1 MGKKLFSQ
9 KVSYDECIP
18 IRRDNHSFEVDEEG
32 KVTIVRENKG
42 FFNRLLQLL
51 KLKPTHTN
59 IHLEGQGNTVYPLI
73 DGKRTI
79 KEIGDLV
86 REKHK
91 EESEPVY
98 ERLIQFLNVLES
110 NGFIYYKKVEEKKVE
125 EKSK

>member
-1 MGKKLFSQ
+1 MGKKLFS
-9 KVSYDECIP
+9 KRVSYDECIP

-110 NGFIYYKKVEEKKVE
+110 NGFIYYVIRK
-125 EKSK
+125 

>member
-1 MGKKLFSQ
+1 MGRKLFSQ

-110 NGFIYYKKVEEKKVE
+110 NGFIYYKKVEEK
-125 EKSK
+125 SK

>member
-1 MGKKLFSQ
+1 MGRKLFS
-9 KVSYDECIP
+9 KRVSYDECIP

-32 KVTIVRENKG
+32 KVTIVRENRG

-110 NGFIYYKKVEEKKVE
+110 NGFIYYKKVEEK
-125 EKSK
+125 SK

>member
-1 MGKKLFSQ
+1 MGRKLFS
-9 KVSYDECIP
+9 KRVSYDECIP

-110 NGFIYYKKVEEKKVE
+110 NGFIYYKKVEEK
-125 EKSK
+125 SK

>member
-9 KVSYDECIP
+9 RVSYDECIP

>member
-9 KVSYDECIP
+9 RVSYDECIP

-110 NGFIYYKKVEEKKVE
+110 NDFIYYKKVEEK
-125 EKSK
+125 SK

>member
-1 MGKKLFSQ
+1 MGKNLFS
-9 KVSYDECIP
+9 KRVSYDECIP
-18 IRRDNHSFEVDEEG
+18 IRRNNHSFEVDEEG

-110 NGFIYYKKVEEKKVE
+110 NGFIYYKKVEEK
-125 EKSK
+125 SK

>member
-1 MGKKLFSQ
+1 MGKKFFAE
-9 KVSYDECIP
+9 KISYDECIP

-32 KVTIVRENKG
+32 KVTIVRENRG

-110 NGFIYYKKVEEKKVE
+110 NGFIYYKKVEEK
-125 EKSK
+125 SK